1 MKQILFTISL
11 LCSFLNYGIGQIN
24 FQGCPA
30 EFGATTYVLVPIGTT
45 NDGGTIRNTY
55 DTSPIDGAQ
64 ACNGLGFGFCEFR
77 IIWDVAN
84 NQWLFQITDGASFF
98 TIYTNTSPSA
108 PNPPDL
114 TLGTWVENGANTGGT
129 CGGNLTT
136 GNSTL
141 SGDVQGTVGGGAPEI
156 NLTGNGNSIVD
167 GDVTPSTT
175 DDTNFG
181 NVNLGSNDVHTFT
194 IDNTAGTAALT
205 VSSINISGAN
215 AADFVRGAFPGSIAE
230 GATGTFTLTFTPSAV
245 GVRNATVTINNNDA
259 NEAVYNYAV
268 RGTGVGL
275 PEINMVGNGNSI
287 VDGDVTPST
296 TDDTDFGNVSLS
308 GSDVHT
314 FTIDNTAGTAAL
326 TVSSVNLSGA
336 NPTDFLI
343 GAFPGSIAAGATGTF
358 TVTFLPGAT
367 GVRNAIVT
375 VNNNDANEGVY
386 NYAIR
391 GTGVGLP
398 EINLLGLGNSIVDGD
413 VTPSTTDDTD
423 FGNVTLGANDV
434 HTFTIDNTAGT
445 AALTISSINISG
457 ANAADFVRSIFPS
470 SIAGGTS
477 GNFTVTFTP
486 SAVGVRNA
494 TVTVNNDDAN
504 EAVYNYA
511 IRGTGVGAPEIDLI
525 GNGNSITDGDV
536 TPSITDDTDFDN
548 INLGANDVHTFTI
561 DNTAGTAALT
571 VSSVNITGAHA
582 ADFVVGA
589 FPGSIAAGATGTFT
603 LTFTPSVLGLRN
615 ATVTINN
622 NDANEAVYNHAVQGT
637 GIPPLPTIAITE
649 WITNPSGNDA
659 TDEWLELHNF
669 GATAVDI
676 QNWEIEDEDVDDDV
690 ITTTSLI
697 IPAGGYVIIA
707 KNKAAFEAQWL
718 NGCPSNKVINLPG
731 LTLANGADEIIVKDA
746 SNAVVWSVAYRNDE
760 AVGRAAQYTEA
771 PNFTNRIWGSKAS
784 TGVDRS
790 GNDPATGTL
799 GYENN
804 NVTADPNVMTSTT
817 GDMGS
822 PFDGTYIPPV
832 KDIVRGDALSFDGAN
847 DNVSTGITSV
857 ATSFTAECW
866 VSLATLNPSTPF
878 PKVLGKWR
886 SSNLNR
892 DIVLDFGNSTNL
904 FRALISNEATGTVT
918 VVSSTTL
925 PVVDEWYHLAM
936 SYDGITLR
944 LYVNGIEEA
953 SQAVA
958 NGIDIT
964 PSEFYI
970 GSSQNNTNYWNG
982 QIDEVRIWNAV
993 RTANEIRENM
1003 HLTLKDCPTGLLAYY
1018 QMNDGTGSTTL
1029 TDHSGN
1035 GNNGTLTNMDPATDW
1050 VSSEVNVGNDAGNSS
1065 NSQTINTAAG
1075 ISTQIFSAANATMR
1089 FFAHSGTEDITVTY
1103 QAFTPNGITGAT
1115 GVNII
1120 QNPMWTVNKSSGT
1133 ETMVVDYTFMFAG
1146 GTFTSTDPSK
1156 YSLYHRAMN
1165 SEGTWTKISTASA
1178 VTASTATFGKISLT
1192 GQFMVVQ
1199 DSENDISDVRGNMYD
1214 FDGVDDYAQ
1223 LSGTFGNTAEMTI
1236 EAWYKLDASTGD
1248 FQAIVSSDAATFSH
1262 FQLNPSGA
1270 GSIIA
1275 AYTDVGAI
1283 GFPISLVPTTFGA
1296 WQHLAVSVQSGNTRL
1311 YVNGVQVGTT
1321 NTIAF
1326 TNILTSSNVSIGRGF
1341 GSGRY
1346 FDGAIDEVRIWNVA
1360 RSQDELRENMH
1371 LTLKG
1376 NETGLVSYYQFNND
1390 DPIATVGGVKDAVGG
1405 NDGTTQSMATTAY
1418 LASEVAVAGGT
1429 SDRITIG
1436 AGGVY
1441 TFPNTDVTIEFGAT
1455 TPNGEIVVS
1464 RLETEEP
1471 HGWETIGGD
1480 VDNEYFVVNNYGT
1493 NASFAP
1499 LLDIT
1504 FDRLSYVSPLDVG
1517 VAQAASPLQVY
1528 KRADNAF
1535 GATWGTSLGG
1545 ADNATAGTNAMIS
1558 FNTTNNINSF
1568 SQIVLANNANNSGL
1582 PVELMEFDAARLNAD
1597 KVQLDWATASEL
1609 NNEGF
1614 YVERMLETENE
1625 FKTVAYVEG
1634 QGNSTAIV
1642 NYQLLDENSYTSVS
1656 YYRLRQVDF
1665 DGTTA
1670 YSQIKAVEGRD
1681 NKLDYIDVSI
1691 YPNPVQNEL
1700 KVRFNELPKE
1710 VKSAEVRVM
1719 SLDGKILFEFTAGI
1733 QSYQLLEVEDVDQL
1747 SAGLYF
1753 LSIKFDNEDR
1763 VVQKFIKE

>member
-64 ACNGLGFGFCEFR
+64 ACTGLGFGFCEFR

-156 NLTGNGNSIVD
+156 NLIGNGNSIVD

-215 AADFVRGAFPGSIAE
+215 AADFVRGAFPGSIAA

-275 PEINMVGNGNSI
+275 PEINLLGNGNSI

-457 ANAADFVRSIFPS
+457 TNAADFVRSIFPS

-548 INLGANDVHTFTI
+548 INLGGNDVHTFTI

-1103 QAFTPNGITGAT
+1103 QAFTPNGIAGAT

-1214 FDGVDDYAQ
+1214 FDGVDDYTQ

-1248 FQAIVSSDAATFSH
+1248 FQVIVSSDDATFSH

-1582 PVELMEFDAARLNAD
+1582 PVELMKFDAARLNAD